1 MTLEH
6 GRAIEA
12 LLFAS
17 GRPIHMSMEKPST
30 GLTLPTTRKLVFGGA
45 ALAGLMLAASRL
57 FVQQFFNYQAH
68 VPRAFFVN
76 AGAVAIYF
84 WISVGSALGGMARYW
99 CSGIAAR
106 LFGETF
112 PWGTLII
119 NLVGSFV
126 IGFFATLTGPD
137 GRILVSSTVRQFVMV
152 GICGGYTTFSSFSLQ
167 TLNLVNG
174 GEWLSAAANV
184 WLSLTLCLTA
194 VWIGHVIA
202 VGLNGG
208 RWVW

>member
-1 MTLEH
+1 MCEVGSAVRTDERD
-6 GRAIEA
+6 GPFE
-12 LLFAS
+12 
-17 GRPIHMSMEKPST
+17 MSVEKPST
-30 GLTLPTTRKLVFGGA
+30 TLTLPIARKLLFGSA
-45 ALAGLMLAASRL
+45 ALAGLLLAASKLFIQHFSNYEAHASRTL
-57 FVQQFFNYQAH
+57 FVNL
-68 VPRAFFVN
+68 
-76 AGAVAIYF
+76 GAVAIYF

-99 CSGIAAR
+99 CSGAVAR

-112 PWGTLII
+112 PWGTLFI
-119 NLVGSFV
+119 NILGSFV

-202 VGLNGG
+202 VGFNGA
-208 RWVW
+208 RWYW